1 MKKQWKRLAALSSAA
16 VMAAGTLL
24 YFAVTVR
31 LCEWRAELLTVQLC
45 GATLAPAFLNL
56 CYTNIT
62 TE

>member
-1 MKKQWKRLAALSSAA
+1 MFLQNSSTADA
-16 VMAAGTLL
+16 FWRLL